1 MERFPVHPDEV
12 TAAWLGDVLG
22 AKVTSVRWEPI
33 GTGQVGDSVRFHLE
47 GMGAP
52 ETLAGKFPA
61 ADETSRGTAAMFGLY
76 RKEVEF
82 YRQAAPL
89 LDVRAPSIHFAE
101 VDEAGEGFFLLFE
114 DVGPARQGDQIR
126 GCAIED
132 ARAAMRQAA
141 AIHGP
146 SWGKT
151 ELLEAEWIAPPQDL
165 RDRLASMYPQAQAI
179 FRDRYAATL
188 EPEYMTICDE
198 LAELSALWFGREDPP
213 QCLVHGDFRLDNM
226 LFDIK
231 DGAEPIAVLD
241 WQTVA
246 TGKPMTDVGYFLGC
260 GVGEAIWRDHETELL
275 DLWRREMKARDV
287 CLTHEEVER
296 DYRLGILHG
305 VSTAVFSAAFV
316 ERTDRGDANFLS
328 MARGACSLA
337 RHRNSISA
345 LKEVL

>member
-1 MERFPVHPDEV
+1 MGSSGNESWSIDLFKEDFKFSCAHFLIFPDGSKERLHGHNYQVSVEISGDLSDRGLVIDFIEAKPV
-12 TAAWLGDVLG
+12 
-22 AKVTSVRWEPI
+22 VR
-33 GTGQVGDSVRFHLE
+33 
-47 GMGAP
+47 
-52 ETLAGKFPA
+52 
-61 ADETSRGTAAMFGLY
+61 
-76 RKEVEF
+76 
-82 YRQAAPL
+82 
-89 LDVRAPSIHFAE
+89 
-101 VDEAGEGFFLLFE
+101 
-114 DVGPARQGDQIR
+114 
-126 GCAIED
+126 
-132 ARAAMRQAA
+132 
-141 AIHGP
+141 
-146 SWGKT
+146 
-151 ELLEAEWIAPPQDL
+151 EL
-165 RDRLASMYPQAQAI
+165 
-179 FRDRYAATL
+179 
-188 EPEYMTICDE
+188 CDE
-198 LAELSALWFGREDPP
+198 LDEHWIVPAEHPGLKIERLGDGHTAVSYGSARYLAPSEEVIELPINNTSVENLAMWFGREDPP

-345 LKEVL
+345 LKKVL